1 MELIEGVALSQLCD
15 YSFGDQSGQW
25 GNIYTSFMKDANLTN
40 IEFVS
45 KLFDIKKSRDYMT
58 LFIDNIRLYKRHI
71 VEVKDVDRSYID
83 SLHDKNDL
91 LHLCKNFPDMK
102 FIIFTNLEDTPIDD
116 YIFGLIPDNV
126 LCISA
131 VNAVAYGD
139 KVIPAPYG
147 LQRAMNPQDDRIGV
161 IKNFMKFPPMKPLTL
176 LYISHNES
184 SNQERIGIKDL
195 FREKRWA
202 IVDESRSSYSEFLE
216 KMCQAKFMICP
227 RGNAID
233 CHRNWEVL
241 YMRRVP
247 VMKHH
252 PYLEVLFKD
261 YPVLFVNDYSEVTE
275 NLLLKNEELFIRSQ
289 SIDLIHLSLPHWF
302 EKICLQARFGK
313 VDNSHHHMEED
324 WNEDPFAF
332 EIL

>member
-1 MELIEGVALSQLCD
+1 MELIEGVALSKLCD

-25 GNIYTSFMKDANLTN
+25 GNIHTSFMKDANLTN
-40 IEFVS
+40 VEFVS
-45 KLFDIKKSRDYMT
+45 KLFEIKKSRDYMT

-71 VEVKDVDRSYID
+71 VEVSAADRPYVDG
-83 SLHDKNDL
+83 LHEKNDL
-91 LHLCKNFPDMK
+91 LHLCSCFPDMR
-102 FIIFTNLEDTPIDD
+102 FIIFTNLEDTPTDD
-116 YIFGLIPDNV
+116 YIFDCIPDNV

-131 VNAVAYGD
+131 VNAISHED

-147 LQRAMNPQDDRIGV
+147 LQRAMNLQDDRIGV
-161 IKNFMKFPPMKPLTL
+161 IKNFMKFPPIKPLTL
-176 LYISHNES
+176 LYVSHNES

-202 IVDESRSSYSEFLE
+202 IVDESRSSYSEFLG
-216 KMCQAKFMICP
+216 KMCQSKFMICP

-247 VMKHH
+247 IMKHH

-275 NLLLKNEELFIRSQ
+275 ELLIDNEHLYQQAQEM
-289 SIDLIHLSLPHWF
+289 DLMPLTLPYF
-302 EKICLQARFGK
+302 FDRIVEKYAK
-313 VDNSHHHMEED
+313 
-324 WNEDPFAF
+324 
-332 EIL
+332 